1 MASLNKV
8 MLIGN
13 AGKDCDL
20 RYMANGT
27 AKAEFSLAVNNRRRT
42 ASGETEDQT
51 EWFNIVLFAE
61 TAERLAQYITKGKP
75 LYIEGRLQTR
85 SWENDAGVKQYRTEV
100 VANGVQ
106 LLGQREDGRDRSGDP
121 EYVPAAGSSP
131 IRDAQRYNDRVEKN
145 AARPASNN
153 PDDRDVGTGSGGVF
167 GTPTNAFDDIDDL
180 PFQ

>member
-13 AGKDCDL
+13 AGKDADL
-20 RYMANGT
+20 RYMSNGT
-27 AKAEFSLAVNNRRRT
+27 AKAEFSLAVNNRRRG
-42 ASGETEDQT
+42 ASGEWEDNT

-61 TAERLAQYITKGKP
+61 TAEKLAQYITKGKP

-131 IRDAQRYNDRVEKN
+131 YREGQRYADKAAKG
-145 AARPASNN
+145 AARPAGPYQQSQQAAADSAGVDL
-153 PDDRDVGTGSGGVF
+153 DDMLF
-167 GTPTNAFDDIDDL
+167 E
-180 PFQ
+180 